1 MTDSPKL
8 SRAASLVLGLAATAL
23 PFAQD
28 PEEEAERWLRILCR
42 HGEVSLIL
50 TSVGVVDASREPWTP
65 SGLEPGAL
73 HSEPEPAASTDR
85 VAAVAV
91 RWAERRGARSVSSE
105 DLLVAVMA
113 VYRRWFDLA
122 LERHGGDSDEL
133 RKLLGLEA
141 GLPAAPLQR

>member
-1 MTDSPKL
+1 MTDSPQP

-50 TSVGVVDASREPWTP
+50 TSVGFVDAAREPWRP
-65 SGLEPGAL
+65 SGVEPGSL
-73 HSEPEPAASTDR
+73 RTGSELPASTDR
-85 VAAVAV
+85 VAAVALQC
-91 RWAERRGARSVSSE
+91 AERRGARSVTSE

-113 VYRRWFDLA
+113 VYERWFDLA
-122 LERHGGDSDEL
+122 LERHGGNSDEL
-133 RKLLGLEA
+133 RKLLGVDLR
-141 GLPAAPLQR
+141 LPAAPLQP